1 METDFQS
8 LLIHKKE
15 EFELVL
21 DSEAV
26 ANSRHQHRTGRGY
39 GFIFNSVL
47 SYCGSEEDGFIAH
60 VHDLP
65 SCFVSE
71 TLAKSIG
78 NLMDQFVKYDV
89 SSQRNFL
96 NNFMRTRVRLDIC
109 VPHMRKKNIRAH
121 SFGYVWIPFR
131 REGGSHEFRDFDA
144 ISKEKYS
151 ISKLARMD
159 LKGDGVES
167 ATGESA
173 ASVFVSVGPEARW
186 TP

>member
-1 METDFQS
+1 M
-8 LLIHKKE
+8 KE

-26 ANSRHQHRTGRGY
+26 FLGERIINFGGMEQTILALWRPIQGINIEPVGDMGLYLIRFFHIVDLKRMGE
-39 GFIFNSVL
+39 NL
-47 SYCGSEEDGFIAH
+47 EEIKFLYADFWVQ

-121 SFGYVWIPFR
+121 SFGYVWIPVCYLC
-131 REGGSHEFRDFDA
+131 GIIGHS
-144 ISKEKYS
+144 
-151 ISKLARMD
+151 
-159 LKGDGVES
+159 ES
-167 ATGESA
+167 
-173 ASVFVSVGPEARW
+173 RY
-186 TP
+186 

>member
-26 ANSRHQHRTGRGY
+26 
-39 GFIFNSVL
+39 
-47 SYCGSEEDGFIAH
+47 
-60 VHDLP
+60 
-65 SCFVSE
+65 

-78 NLMDQFVKYDV
+78 NLMDQFLKNDV

-109 VPHMRKKNIRAH
+109 VPHMRKKNIRAQ
-121 SFGYVWIPFR
+121 
-131 REGGSHEFRDFDA
+131 GG
-144 ISKEKYS
+144 
-151 ISKLARMD
+151 KL
-159 LKGDGVES
+159 
-167 ATGESA
+167 
-173 ASVFVSVGPEARW
+173 F
-186 TP
+186 